1 MITFR
6 KLTGN
11 INVKKELSSQSSLEQ
26 WFERVID
33 IPIDE
38 LTIGDLC
45 RAIRQELF
53 VKQLMP
59 VAFNF
64 LKEDPLAGE
73 NYDGELIT
81 ALSTMKDKD
90 IKDHKV
96 IFIDIIEIINRIS
109 VAEIDYNLSMAMLRL
124 RRTVLS

>member
-6 KLTGN
+6 KLIGN
-11 INVKKELSSQSSLEQ
+11 INATKELSSQSSLEQ

-45 RAIRQELF
+45 RAIRQGIF
-53 VKQLMP
+53 FNQLIII
-59 VAFNF
+59 VFNF

-81 ALSTMKDKD
+81 ALCTMKDKD
-90 IKDHKV
+90 IKDHNV
-96 IFIDIIEIINRIS
+96 IFIDIIEIINQIS
-109 VAEIDYNLSMAMLRL
+109 LDDIDYNLRMAVLKLRK
-124 RRTVLS
+124 TVLS